1 MLPLPTN
8 SWPLVKYASPAG
20 FESAAFSS
28 LPLAFS
34 RSGCAVISN
43 PSRSGYS
50 SLSERQVPG
59 TGNALTESDLA
70 AMQKKQDDDVVFG
83 EIETAHLGYLGSQG
97 TFYVGIIEGVG
108 RISSRL
114 L

>member
-1 MLPLPTN
+1 
-8 SWPLVKYASPAG
+8 
-20 FESAAFSS
+20 
-28 LPLAFS
+28 
-34 RSGCAVISN
+34 
-43 PSRSGYS
+43 
-50 SLSERQVPG
+50 
-59 TGNALTESDLA
+59 
-70 AMQKKQDDDVVFG
+70 MQKKQDDDVVFG